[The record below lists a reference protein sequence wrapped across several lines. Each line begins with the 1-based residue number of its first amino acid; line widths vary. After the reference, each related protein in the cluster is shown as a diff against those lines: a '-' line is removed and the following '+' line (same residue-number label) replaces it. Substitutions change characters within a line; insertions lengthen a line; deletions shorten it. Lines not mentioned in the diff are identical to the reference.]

1 MPSGES
7 SLKCVSAALRQSIL
21 LRSPQIKSKLS
32 QCQRNENCELR
43 LNPERHQRGVTIKED
58 VFILQTSW
66 RKNAQI
72 FSPDRSIT
80 TYMLLHMDVDQGFAE
95 FQNTNSIR
103 GESYSCYIFIGENL
117 SIEEPLYC
125 LHSVNK
131 YHSQR

>member
-95 FQNTNSIR
+95 SQNTNLIR

-117 SIEEPLYC
+117 SIEEPPYRLR
-125 LHSVNK
+125 SVNK
-131 YHSQR
+131 YHRQR

>member
-80 TYMLLHMDVDQGFAE
+80 TYMLSHMDVDQGFAE

-117 SIEEPLYC
+117 SIEEPSYC
-125 LHSVNK
+125 LRSVNK

>member
-1 MPSGES
+1 MPSGKS
-7 SLKCVSAALRQSIL
+7 SLECVSAALRQSIL

-95 FQNTNSIR
+95 SQNTNSIR
-103 GESYSCYIFIGENL
+103 GESYRCYIFIGENL
-117 SIEEPLYC
+117 SIEEPL
-125 LHSVNK
+125 
-131 YHSQR
+131 

>member
-95 FQNTNSIR
+95 SQNTNLIR

-117 SIEEPLYC
+117 SIEEPLYR
-125 LHSVNK
+125 LRSVNK
-131 YHSQR
+131 YHRQR

>member
-1 MPSGES
+1 MCLGGS
-7 SLKCVSAALRQSIL
+7 SSVYSTPIATNE
-21 LRSPQIKSKLS
+21 IKTF
-32 QCQRNENCELR
+32 QCQCNENCELR

-117 SIEEPLYC
+117 SIEEPLYR
-125 LHSVNK
+125 LRSVNK
-131 YHSQR
+131 YHRQR